1 MVISSVLC
9 RDIDE
14 FDAFCLAPTRYD
26 VLAGAIIGTATALVA
41 FRQTFAS
48 VWDFR
53 FNHTPLP
60 RTRSLSYRYH
70 PQTSSPS
77 SGFAGSGPFFTYQW
91 QPMGAALPSWSLPVA
106 REGGWATL
114 VEEQVGAPFDATA
127 MSRSDATRGRDFGG
141 ATGRAEAQ
149 V

>member
-1 MVISSVLC
+1 
-9 RDIDE
+9 
-14 FDAFCLAPTRYD
+14 
-26 VLAGAIIGTATALVA
+26 
-41 FRQTFAS
+41 
-48 VWDFR
+48 
-53 FNHTPLP
+53 
-60 RTRSLSYRYH
+60 
-70 PQTSSPS
+70 
-77 SGFAGSGPFFTYQW
+77 
-91 QPMGAALPSWSLPVA
+91 MGAALPSWSLPVA